1 MNLAEDAYK
10 TLPAELDALL
20 SAHSEDDRVT
30 TTKASKSS
38 GDSRPG
44 RLPKKELN
52 KKLITAI
59 VRRLRILYLDAPKKE
74 DRILINEILDDLE
87 QLMILNGIAC
97 ELIGVDCK
105 ERE

>member
-1 MNLAEDAYK
+1 MAEAF
-10 TLPAELDALL
+10 TVVNEELDNLL
-20 SAHSEDDRVT
+20 SEEE
-30 TTKASKSS
+30 SKQIKDKQDKS

-52 KKLITAI
+52 KKLISAI
-59 VRRLRILYLDAPKKE
+59 IRRLRILYIDAPKKE

-97 ELIGVDCK
+97 ALIGANCK
-105 ERE
+105 EEKG

>member
-1 MNLAEDAYK
+1 MAEDAYQ
-10 TLPAELDALL
+10 TVPAELDALL
-20 SAHSEDDRVT
+20 GAHSEDEGGT
-30 TTKASKSS
+30 TPKTPKSS

-44 RLPKKELN
+44 KLPKAKLN
-52 KKLITAI
+52 RKLIAAI

-97 ELIGVDCK
+97 ELIGVECK
-105 ERE
+105 EKDR

>member
-1 MNLAEDAYK
+1 MAEDAFK
-10 TLPAELDALL
+10 TLPTELDDLL
-20 SAHSEDDRVT
+20 SSE
-30 TTKASKSS
+30 TKNSENPSSKPST

-44 RLPKKELN
+44 KLPKAKLN
-52 KKLITAI
+52 RKLITSI

>member
-1 MNLAEDAYK
+1 MAEAY
-10 TLPAELDALL
+10 TVVNDELDSLL
-20 SAHSEDDRVT
+20 SEEEQKPEENRKDKGSN
-30 TTKASKSS
+30 
-38 GDSRPG
+38 SRPG

-87 QLMILNGIAC
+87 QLMILNSIAC
-97 ELIGVDCK
+97 ELIGVDCREK
-105 ERE
+105 E

>member
-1 MNLAEDAYK
+1 MAEDAYK
-10 TLPAELDALL
+10 TVPTDLDELLNP
-20 SAHSEDDRVT
+20 T
-30 TTKASKSS
+30 PTSKSDTSSSSSS

-97 ELIGVDCK
+97 ELIGVECK
-105 ERE
+105 EKSG

>member
-1 MNLAEDAYK
+1 MAEDAFK
-10 TLPAELDALL
+10 TLPTELDDLL
-20 SAHSEDDRVT
+20 SSE
-30 TTKASKSS
+30 TKNSEKPPSNSS
-38 GDSRPG
+38 TGDSRPG
-44 RLPKKELN
+44 KLPKAKLN
-52 KKLITAI
+52 RKLITAI

-97 ELIGVDCK
+97 DLVGVECK

>member
-1 MNLAEDAYK
+1 MGEGAYQ
-10 TLPAELDALL
+10 TVPADLDELF
-20 SAHSEDDRVT
+20 SEPKEKP
-30 TTKASKSS
+30 TKKETS

-44 RLPKKELN
+44 KLPRKELN

-87 QLMILNGIAC
+87 QLMILNGIGL
-97 ELIGVDCK
+97 ELLGEKPK
-105 ERE
+105 EE